1 MMSVFLC
8 TNLWIFVE
16 DTMDVVLT
24 EVRVM
29 KEADVVFLRQ
39 RASHICKLLG
49 IEGLKQTR
57 FATAISEVGRTVFM
71 HTTEGMATFTITT
84 DHPACIRVAVCGEGA
99 EVKKLQHD
107 ANTPSSKNYFSGCG
121 RLVDRFTVSDSA
133 DTIKVLLDCH
143 LNSDKLVT
151 QEEIQKIIG
160 ELQKVS
166 PPNQVDI
173 IRQQNGELMLALQK
187 LKEQQAEL
195 QISEEKERE
204 ARSVAENAVHA
215 RDAML
220 NVVSH
225 DLRNP
230 LNTISL
236 STDLLQST
244 PGSETNE
251 QQARLINTIARSVK
265 TMDRLIRDLFDLG
278 SLQAGQLTVEI
289 TATSL
294 TDVLLESEEQMV
306 PIAAK
311 AELTLFYNFPT
322 DLNVMCDR
330 SRFLQIL
337 SNLIGN
343 AIKFTSPGGQIYVG
357 ATHEEDDLC
366 IVVTDTGQGIAA
378 EQLPYIFDRFRQTG
392 TMQKAGMGLGLSIVK
407 GLVEAQNGKIW
418 VESGPGKG
426 SAFYFT
432 LPASKSSLTSDPSA
446 K

>member
-1 MMSVFLC
+1 M
-8 TNLWIFVE
+8 N
-16 DTMDVVLT
+16 VVLT

-29 KEADVVFLRQ
+29 READVVFLRQ

-57 FATAISEVGRTVFM
+57 FATAISEVGRSVFM
-71 HTTEGMATFTITT
+71 HTAKGMATFTITT
-84 DHPACIRVAVCGEGA
+84 DQPACIRVAVCGVGA
-99 EVKKLQHD
+99 EVKKLQHH
-107 ANTPSSKNYFSGCG
+107 ANTPSSQNYFSGCG
-121 RLVDRFTVSDSA
+121 RLVDRFAVSDSG
-133 DTIKVLLDCH
+133 DTIKILLDCY
-143 LNSDKLVT
+143 LNAGKSVT
-151 QEEIQKIIG
+151 QEEIQKIID

-173 IRQQNGELMLALQK
+173 IRQQNSELMLALQK

-195 QISEEKERE
+195 KISEEKERE
-204 ARSVAENAVHA
+204 ARSVAEKAVHA

-220 NVVSH
+220 SVVSH

-244 PGSETNE
+244 AASQTSE
-251 QQARLINTIARSVK
+251 QQARLVNTIVRSVK
-265 TMDRLIRDLFDLG
+265 TMDRLICDLFDLA
-278 SLQAGQLTVEI
+278 SIQAGQLTVEI
-289 TATSL
+289 TSTSL
-294 TDVLLESEEQMV
+294 TDILLESEEQMV
-306 PIAAK
+306 PIASKAK
-311 AELTLFYNFPT
+311 LTLFYNFPT
-322 DLNVMCDR
+322 NLNVMCDR

-343 AIKFTSPGGQIYVG
+343 AIKFTSQGGQIYVG
-357 ATHEEDDLC
+357 ATQEDGCLC

-407 GLVEAQNGKIW
+407 GLVEAQDGKIW
-418 VESGPGKG
+418 VESEPGKG
-426 SAFYFT
+426 SSFYFT
-432 LPASKSSLTSDPSA
+432 LPASKPALTSDPLA
-446 K
+446 I